1 MNCGIRREVK
11 VLARWLVV
19 SLMTMFPVRKDGN
32 KEWKARKRGQMVWS
46 HHPGFVSPTN
56 VELAPKEN
64 RQYIAVN

>member
-1 MNCGIRREVK
+1 M
-11 VLARWLVV
+11 V

-32 KEWKARKRGQMVWS
+32 EEWEARKRGQMVWS